1 MKSFDDL
8 IEVARRLNDEE
19 KGCPWDVKQTFTSL
33 QKYILEEACELIDA
47 VDENVDTSI
56 IEELGDVLYV
66 VIFYCKVAEREKRF
80 SLEQVLQ
87 VLQEKLIRRHPH
99 VFGTAACQ
107 TPQEVEKQW
116 DEIKQ
121 VEKKERT
128 SALDGIPR
136 SLAVL
141 ARAQKVLSK
150 LVHHENEELQE
161 MVLIQPGDHSLGE
174 QMIQLILQAEKQG
187 LDAEKMLREVL
198 VKYEDAFKRL
208 EKKQL

>member
-8 IEVARRLNDEE
+8 IEVAHRLNDKE
-19 KGCPWDVKQTFTSL
+19 KGCPWDVKQTFASL

-47 VDENVDTSI
+47 VDEDENTSI

-66 VIFYCKVAEREKRF
+66 VIFYCKVAEREQRF

-99 VFGTAACQ
+99 VFGDAACQ
-107 TPQEVEKQW
+107 TIQEVEKQW

-150 LVHHENEELQE
+150 LIHHENEELQE
-161 MVLIQPGDHSLGE
+161 MVRVQPGDHSLGE

-187 LDAEKMLREVL
+187 LDAEKMLRQIL

-208 EKKQL
+208 EKKRL

>member
-1 MKSFDDL
+1 MKAFDDL
-8 IEVARRLNDEE
+8 IEVARRLNDPE
-19 KGCPWDVKQTFTSL
+19 KGCPWDIKQTFSSL

-47 VDENVDTSI
+47 VDDNEDKAI

-80 SLEQVLQ
+80 SLDQVLE

-99 VFGTAACQ
+99 VFAEAACK
-107 TPQEVEKQW
+107 TPQEVERQW

-136 SLAVL
+136 SLTAL
-141 ARAQKVLSK
+141 ARAQKILAK
-150 LVHHENEELQE
+150 LVHHENKELQE
-161 MVLIQPGDHSLGE
+161 MVLVQPGNDCLGE
-174 QMIQLILQAEKQG
+174 QMIQLVLQAEKQG
-187 LDAEKMLREVL
+187 LDAEKILRQVL

-208 EKKQL
+208 EKK